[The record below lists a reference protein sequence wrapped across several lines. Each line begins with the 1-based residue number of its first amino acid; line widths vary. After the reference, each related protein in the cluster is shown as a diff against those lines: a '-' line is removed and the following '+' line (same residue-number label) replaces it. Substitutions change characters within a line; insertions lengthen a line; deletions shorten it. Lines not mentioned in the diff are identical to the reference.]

1 MSRVRYNNS
10 VALPA
15 TQTVI
20 KQNEDGLLTI
30 QKDFPLPEIRSD
42 RLLVRVEYVAINP
55 CDWKMSERF
64 PAPGAVD
71 GCDFAGTVVALGSDV
86 SKTGRF
92 QVGEKVCGGVHGSN
106 PIDPTTG
113 SFAEYLS
120 ADAEFTFK
128 VPGYMGLKEA
138 AAVGGTGIGTMG
150 LALSK
155 SLGLPGS
162 PTRPVGETD
171 SKYVLVY
178 ASSTSVGTLA
188 TQLLRLSGHR
198 PIAVCS
204 PKNYDLVKSYGAVKA
219 FDYHSPTCAQD
230 IRAYTKNRL
239 AHIIDPIVEAKTMQL
254 CYAAMGRA
262 GGKYCALEAYADELC
277 TRKVVKPELVMG
289 MAILGRK
296 VALNHGYG
304 SEADAGKRA
313 FGIEWYREMQD
324 LLDAGRL
331 MTHPVRVVPGRFDGI
346 MKGLQMLK
354 TKQVSGEKLIVQLGS
369 NN

>member
-178 ASSTSVGTLA
+178 AASTSVGTLA
-188 TQLLRLSGHR
+188 TQLLRL
-198 PIAVCS
+198 
-204 PKNYDLVKSYGAVKA
+204 
-219 FDYHSPTCAQD
+219 
-230 IRAYTKNRL
+230 
-239 AHIIDPIVEAKTMQL
+239 
-254 CYAAMGRA
+254 
-262 GGKYCALEAYADELC
+262 
-277 TRKVVKPELVMG
+277 
-289 MAILGRK
+289 
-296 VALNHGYG
+296 
-304 SEADAGKRA
+304 
-313 FGIEWYREMQD
+313 
-324 LLDAGRL
+324 
-331 MTHPVRVVPGRFDGI
+331 
-346 MKGLQMLK
+346 
-354 TKQVSGEKLIVQLGS
+354 
-369 NN
+369 